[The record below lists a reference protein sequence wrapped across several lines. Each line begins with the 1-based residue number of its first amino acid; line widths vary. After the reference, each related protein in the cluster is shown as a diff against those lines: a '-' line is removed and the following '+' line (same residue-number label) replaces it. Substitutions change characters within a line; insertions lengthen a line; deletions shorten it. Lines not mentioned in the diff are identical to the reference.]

1 MKYLT
6 EDRIRRI
13 VEDSMKKVLK
23 EYQYSIQEPYYTLMD
38 AINKFEEAF
47 ENDYDT
53 TDGANNEVIASLEAA
68 RKKIDDFVRHPEGN
82 GNTKM
87 WDVLQQIK
95 LLSKIIINNQTF
107 SKQEQRKTQRKENKK
122 FK

>member
-1 MKYLT
+1 MKNLT
-6 EDRIRRI
+6 EARIRRI

-23 EYQYSIQEPYYTLMD
+23 ESQYSIQEPYYTLMD

-53 TDGANNEVIASLEAA
+53 TDSANNEVIASLEAA
-68 RKKIDDFVRHPEGN
+68 RQKIDNFVRHPEGS

-87 WDVLQQIK
+87 WDNVG
-95 LLSKIIINNQTF
+95 F
-107 SKQEQRKTQRKENKK
+107 
-122 FK
+122 

>member
-6 EDRIRRI
+6 ENKLHQI
-13 VEDSMKKVLK
+13 VKNSIKKVLK
-23 EYQYSIQEPYYTLMD
+23 ESRYSIKEPYYTLMD

-68 RKKIDDFVRHPEGN
+68 RKKIDDFVRHPEGRN
-82 GNTKM
+82 GNTKI
-87 WDVLQQIK
+87 WDNVG
-95 LLSKIIINNQTF
+95 F
-107 SKQEQRKTQRKENKK
+107 
-122 FK
+122 

>member
-13 VEDSMKKVLK
+13 VEDSIKKVLK
-23 EYQYSIQEPYYTLMD
+23 ESQYSIQEPYYTLMD

-53 TDGANNEVIASLEAA
+53 TYEPNYLIIASLEAE
-68 RKKIDDFVRHPEGN
+68 RKKIDDFVRHPEGRS
-82 GNTKM
+82 GNMKM
-87 WDVLQQIK
+87 GDNVG
-95 LLSKIIINNQTF
+95 F
-107 SKQEQRKTQRKENKK
+107 
-122 FK
+122 

>member
-6 EDRIRRI
+6 ENKLHQI
-13 VEDSMKKVLK
+13 VKNSIKKVLK
-23 EYQYSIQEPYYTLMD
+23 ESRYSIQEPYYTLMD

-87 WDVLQQIK
+87 WDNVG
-95 LLSKIIINNQTF
+95 F
-107 SKQEQRKTQRKENKK
+107 
-122 FK
+122 

>member
-6 EDRIRRI
+6 ENKLHQI
-13 VEDSMKKVLK
+13 VKNSIKKVLK
-23 EYQYSIQEPYYTLMD
+23 ESRYSIQEPYYTLMD

-87 WDVLQQIK
+87 WDHVG
-95 LLSKIIINNQTF
+95 F
-107 SKQEQRKTQRKENKK
+107 
-122 FK
+122 

>member
-6 EDRIRRI
+6 ENKLRQI
-13 VEDSMKKVLK
+13 VKNSIKKVLK
-23 EYQYSIQEPYYTLMD
+23 ESQYSIQEPYYTLMD

-82 GNTKM
+82 SNTKM
-87 WDVLQQIK
+87 WDNIG
-95 LLSKIIINNQTF
+95 F
-107 SKQEQRKTQRKENKK
+107 
-122 FK
+122 

>member
-1 MKYLT
+1 MKNLT
-6 EDRIRRI
+6 EARIRRI

-23 EYQYSIQEPYYTLMD
+23 ESQYSIQEPYYTLID

-53 TDGANNEVIASLEAA
+53 TDSANNEVIASLEAA
-68 RKKIDDFVRHPEGN
+68 RQKIDNFVRHPEGS

-87 WDVLQQIK
+87 WDNVG
-95 LLSKIIINNQTF
+95 F
-107 SKQEQRKTQRKENKK
+107 
-122 FK
+122 

>member
-6 EDRIRRI
+6 ENKLRQI
-13 VEDSMKKVLK
+13 VENSMKKVLK
-23 EYQYSIQEPYYTLMD
+23 EAQYSIKEPYYTLMD
-38 AINKFEEAF
+38 AINNFEEAF

-87 WDVLQQIK
+87 WDNIG
-95 LLSKIIINNQTF
+95 F
-107 SKQEQRKTQRKENKK
+107 
-122 FK
+122 

>member
-1 MKYLT
+1 
-6 EDRIRRI
+6 
-13 VEDSMKKVLK
+13 
-23 EYQYSIQEPYYTLMD
+23 MD

-53 TDGANNEVIASLEAA
+53 TDVANNEVIASLEAA

-87 WDVLQQIK
+87 WDNIG
-95 LLSKIIINNQTF
+95 F
-107 SKQEQRKTQRKENKK
+107 
-122 FK
+122 

>member
-6 EDRIRRI
+6 ENKLRQI
-13 VEDSMKKVLK
+13 VKNSIKKVLK
-23 EYQYSIQEPYYTLMD
+23 ESQYSIQEPYYTLMD
-38 AINKFEEAF
+38 AINKFEQAF

-53 TDGANNEVIASLEAA
+53 TDVANNEVIASLEAA

-87 WDVLQQIK
+87 WDNVG
-95 LLSKIIINNQTF
+95 F
-107 SKQEQRKTQRKENKK
+107 
-122 FK
+122 

>member
-23 EYQYSIQEPYYTLMD
+23 EWQYSIQEPYYTLMD

-53 TDGANNEVIASLEAA
+53 TDGTNHEVIASLEDA

-82 GNTKM
+82 SNTKM
-87 WDVLQQIK
+87 WDTIG
-95 LLSKIIINNQTF
+95 F
-107 SKQEQRKTQRKENKK
+107 
-122 FK
+122 

>member
-1 MKYLT
+1 MKNLT
-6 EDRIRRI
+6 EARIRRI

-23 EYQYSIQEPYYTLMD
+23 ESQYSIQEPYYALID

-53 TDGANNEVIASLEAA
+53 TDSANNEVIASLEAA
-68 RKKIDDFVRHPEGN
+68 RQKIDNFVRHPEGS

-87 WDVLQQIK
+87 WDNVG
-95 LLSKIIINNQTF
+95 F
-107 SKQEQRKTQRKENKK
+107 
-122 FK
+122 

>member
-6 EDRIRRI
+6 ENKLHQI
-13 VEDSMKKVLK
+13 VKNSIKKVLK
-23 EYQYSIQEPYYTLMD
+23 ESRYSIQEPYYTLMD

-53 TDGANNEVIASLEAA
+53 TDGTNNEVIASLEAA
-68 RKKIDDFVRHPEGN
+68 RKKIDDFVRHPEGH

-87 WDVLQQIK
+87 WDVLQ
-95 LLSKIIINNQTF
+95 
-107 SKQEQRKTQRKENKK
+107 
-122 FK
+122 

>member
-23 EYQYSIQEPYYTLMD
+23 EWQYSIQEPYYTLMD
-38 AINKFEEAF
+38 AIYKFEEAF
-47 ENDYDT
+47 ENDFDT
-53 TDGANNEVIASLEAA
+53 TYEPNNEVIASLEAA

-87 WDVLQQIK
+87 WDNIG
-95 LLSKIIINNQTF
+95 F
-107 SKQEQRKTQRKENKK
+107 
-122 FK
+122 

>member
-6 EDRIRRI
+6 ENKLHQI
-13 VEDSMKKVLK
+13 VKNSIKKVLK
-23 EYQYSIQEPYYTLMD
+23 ESRYSIQEPYYTLMD
-38 AINKFEEAF
+38 AINNFEEAF

-53 TDGANNEVIASLEAA
+53 TDETNNEVIASLEAA

-87 WDVLQQIK
+87 WDNIG
-95 LLSKIIINNQTF
+95 F
-107 SKQEQRKTQRKENKK
+107 
-122 FK
+122 

>member
-1 MKYLT
+1 MKNLT
-6 EDRIRRI
+6 EARIRRI

-23 EYQYSIQEPYYTLMD
+23 ESQYSIQEPYYTLID

-53 TDGANNEVIASLEAA
+53 TDSANNEVIASLEAA
-68 RKKIDDFVRHPEGN
+68 RQKIDNFVRHPEGS

-87 WDVLQQIK
+87 W
-95 LLSKIIINNQTF
+95 NNVGF
-107 SKQEQRKTQRKENKK
+107 
-122 FK
+122 

>member
-23 EYQYSIQEPYYTLMD
+23 EWQYSIQEPYYTLMD

-53 TDGANNEVIASLEAA
+53 TDVANNEVIASLEAA

-87 WDVLQQIK
+87 WDHVG
-95 LLSKIIINNQTF
+95 F
-107 SKQEQRKTQRKENKK
+107 
-122 FK
+122 

>member
-13 VEDSMKKVLK
+13 VEDSIKKVLK
-23 EYQYSIQEPYYTLMD
+23 ESQYSIQEPYYTLMD

-68 RKKIDDFVRHPEGN
+68 RKKIDDFVRHPEGRG
-82 GNTKM
+82 GNIKI
-87 WDVLQQIK
+87 WDNVG
-95 LLSKIIINNQTF
+95 F
-107 SKQEQRKTQRKENKK
+107 
-122 FK
+122 

>member
-6 EDRIRRI
+6 ENKLRQI
-13 VEDSMKKVLK
+13 VKNSIKKVLK
-23 EYQYSIQEPYYTLMD
+23 ESRYSIQEPYYALMD

-82 GNTKM
+82 CNTKM
-87 WDVLQQIK
+87 WDNVG
-95 LLSKIIINNQTF
+95 F
-107 SKQEQRKTQRKENKK
+107 
-122 FK
+122 

>member
-1 MKYLT
+1 MKRITRLT
-6 EDRIRRI
+6 ESDLHRI
-13 VEDSMKKVLK
+13 VKESVKRVLK
-23 EYQYSIQEPYYTLMD
+23 ESQYSIQEPYYTLMD

-53 TDGANNEVIASLEAA
+53 TDEPNNEVIASLEAA

-87 WDVLQQIK
+87 WDNIG
-95 LLSKIIINNQTF
+95 F
-107 SKQEQRKTQRKENKK
+107 
-122 FK
+122 

>member
-6 EDRIRRI
+6 ENKLRQI
-13 VEDSMKKVLK
+13 VKNSIKKVLK
-23 EYQYSIQEPYYTLMD
+23 ESQYSIQEPYYTLMD
-38 AINKFEEAF
+38 AINKFEQAF

-53 TDGANNEVIASLEAA
+53 TDVANNEVIASLEAA

-87 WDVLQQIK
+87 W
-95 LLSKIIINNQTF
+95 NNVGF
-107 SKQEQRKTQRKENKK
+107 
-122 FK
+122 

>member
-6 EDRIRRI
+6 ENKLHQI
-13 VEDSMKKVLK
+13 VKNSIKKVLK
-23 EYQYSIQEPYYTLMD
+23 ESQYSIQEPYYTLMD

-87 WDVLQQIK
+87 W
-95 LLSKIIINNQTF
+95 NNVGF
-107 SKQEQRKTQRKENKK
+107 
-122 FK
+122 